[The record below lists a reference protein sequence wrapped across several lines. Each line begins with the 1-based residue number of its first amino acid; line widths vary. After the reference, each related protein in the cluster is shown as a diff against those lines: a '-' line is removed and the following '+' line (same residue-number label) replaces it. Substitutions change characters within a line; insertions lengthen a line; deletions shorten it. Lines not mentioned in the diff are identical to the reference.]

1 MSSPDPAATPRSVRI
16 LRIVVIVVLAG
27 GLALAAGIGI
37 GRYVMGS
44 RIADVVG
51 HSLPDDGWADG
62 ATRTWVVDTGGAE
75 LVVVSSAAMGPQCS
89 W

>member
-1 MSSPDPAATPRSVRI
+1 MSSPAPATAPRSVRI

-51 HSLPDDGWADG
+51 PRNGEV
-62 ATRTWVVDTGGAE
+62 R
-75 LVVVSSAAMGPQCS
+75 GPTVWNRRKRS
-89 W
+89 